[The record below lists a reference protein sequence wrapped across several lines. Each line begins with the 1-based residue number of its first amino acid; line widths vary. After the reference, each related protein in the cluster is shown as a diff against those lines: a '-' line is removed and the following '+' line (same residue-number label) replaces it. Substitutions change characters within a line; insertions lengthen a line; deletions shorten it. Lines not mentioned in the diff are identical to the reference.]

1 MYGLLPASMYVPGAH
16 GGQNTASGALELESE
31 MVVRHLA
38 GVGNQKPALSG
49 FPAEELKLSSLE

>member
-16 GGQNTASGALELESE
+16 GGQNTGSGPLELEFE

-38 GVGNQKPALSG
+38 GMGNQKPALSG
-49 FPAEELKLSSLE
+49 FPVE

>member
-16 GGQNTASGALELESE
+16 GGQNTASGPLELEFE

-49 FPAEELKLSSLE
+49 FPAE